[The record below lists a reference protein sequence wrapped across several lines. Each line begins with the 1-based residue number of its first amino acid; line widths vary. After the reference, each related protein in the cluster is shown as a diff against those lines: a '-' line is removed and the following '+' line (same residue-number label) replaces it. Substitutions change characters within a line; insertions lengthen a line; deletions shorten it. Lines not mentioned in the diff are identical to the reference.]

1 MSTNATLAP
10 FAGKTLAEIALALDA
25 APANLRPQVEALVRS
40 ELTARIERP
49 NAKPS
54 SVKRATA
61 ALARLDANASV
72 AIPARPEKA
81 PKADK
86 PVTAAVTPTAPA
98 KAPRKPAAKP
108 GDEIT
113 LNEAIALARE
123 YGYPVARIWSAIAK
137 LGANA
142 PRKA

>member
-1 MSTNATLAP
+1 MSTTTTTSP
-10 FAGKTLAEIALALDA
+10 FAGKTLAEIAAALES
-25 APANLRPQVEALVRS
+25 APAKLRPQVEALVRT
-40 ELTARIERP
+40 ELEARIARP

-61 ALARLDANASV
+61 ALARLTEGASV

-81 PKADK
+81 PAE
-86 PVTAAVTPTAPA
+86 A
-98 KAPRKPAAKP
+98 KAPAAARTTSAKAPARKAKP

-113 LNEAIALARE
+113 LNEAIAIARE
-123 YGYPVARIWSAIAK
+123 YGYPVARIWTAIAK

>member
-10 FAGKTLAEIALALDA
+10 FAGKTLAEIASALDA

-40 ELTARIERP
+40 ELTARITRP
-49 NAKPS
+49 NAKPG

-61 ALARLDANASV
+61 ALARMDEGTSV
-72 AIPARPEKA
+72 AIPARPEKPA
-81 PKADK
+81 KA
-86 PVTAAVTPTAPA
+86 VTASVTSAPA
-98 KAPRKPAAKP
+98 KAPAPKRTPAKRP

-113 LNEAIALARE
+113 LNEAIVLAKE
-123 YGYPVARIWSAIAK
+123 YGYPVARIWTAIAK